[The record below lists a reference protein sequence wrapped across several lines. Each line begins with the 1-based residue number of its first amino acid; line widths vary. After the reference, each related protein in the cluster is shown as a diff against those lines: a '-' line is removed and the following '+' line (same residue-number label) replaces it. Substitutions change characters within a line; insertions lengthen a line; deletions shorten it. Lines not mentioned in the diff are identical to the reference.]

1 MGYYQFNPI
10 NNWVGLGHI
19 LVGGFAR
26 ENGHGLILPTRL
38 NPWTALGINIIN
50 QNQKLIQLYLFHRVT
65 KLHANSSVKK
75 YFEAARFIHLAWYS
89 HTQHVSIVLFKG
101 IALFGIVY
109 LDTQNTL
116 KFICF

>member
-1 MGYYQFNPI
+1 MC
-10 NNWVGLGHI
+10 
-19 LVGGFAR
+19 
-26 ENGHGLILPTRL
+26 ENGHGLILTTRL
-38 NPWTALGINIIN
+38 DPWTALAITIIN
-50 QNQKLIQLYLFHRVT
+50 KNQKPIQLYFFHRVT
-65 KLHANSSVKK
+65 KLQANPLVNN

-116 KFICF
+116 KFIYF